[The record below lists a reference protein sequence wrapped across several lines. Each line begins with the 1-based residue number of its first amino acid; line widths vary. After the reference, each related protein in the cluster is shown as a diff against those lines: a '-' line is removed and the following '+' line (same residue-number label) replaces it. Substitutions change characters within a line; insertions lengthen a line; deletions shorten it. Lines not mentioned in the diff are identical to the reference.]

1 MAGKTG
7 LARAL
12 SKMGHCSRSEG
23 AALVKEGRVRLNGQ
37 IKRDPDTPVRLGV
50 DKITVDA
57 APIQKTERVYLMLN
71 KPRGLVTT
79 RTDEL
84 GRDTVYTCLANGN
97 FPHISPVGRLDKASE
112 GLLLFTNDNAWAN
125 SITDPITHLDK
136 TYHVQVGTL
145 ADETLLNLLKK
156 GVIEDGEPLRVKR
169 ASIIRHGE
177 KNSWVEITLDEGK
190 NRHIRRILETFDIE
204 VIRLMRVSIGAL
216 TLGTLPKGQ
225 WRMLTR
231 EEVRELQSK

>member
-1 MAGKTG
+1 MAGRTG

-23 AALVKEGRVRLNGQ
+23 AALVREGRVRLNGQ

-125 SITDPITHLDK
+125 GITDPITHLDK

-156 GVIEDGEPLRVKR
+156 GVIEDGEPLRVKQ
-169 ASIIRHGE
+169 ASLIRHGE

-190 NRHIRRILETFDIE
+190 NRHIRRLLETFDIE
-204 VIRLMRVSIGAL
+204 VIRLMRISIGAL
-216 TLGTLPKGQ
+216 ALGTLPKGR
-225 WRMLTR
+225 WRLLTR

>member
-204 VIRLMRVSIGAL
+204 VIRLMRISIGAL

-225 WRMLTR
+225 WRLLTR

>member
-204 VIRLMRVSIGAL
+204 VIRLMRVSIGTL
-216 TLGTLPKGQ
+216 TLGTLAKGQ

>member
-225 WRMLTR
+225 WRLLTR

>member
-1 MAGKTG
+1 
-7 LARAL
+7 
-12 SKMGHCSRSEG
+12 MGHCSRSEG
-23 AALVKEGRVRLNGQ
+23 AALVREGRVRLNGQ

-125 SITDPITHLDK
+125 GITDPITHLDK

-156 GVIEDGEPLRVKR
+156 GVIEDGEPLRVKQ
-169 ASIIRHGE
+169 ASLIRHGE

-190 NRHIRRILETFDIE
+190 NRHIRRLLETFDIE
-204 VIRLMRVSIGAL
+204 VIRLMRTSIGAL
-216 TLGTLPKGQ
+216 ALGTLPKGQ
-225 WRMLTR
+225 WRLLTR

>member
-1 MAGKTG
+1 MAGRTG

-23 AALVKEGRVRLNGQ
+23 AALVKGGRVRLNGQ

-125 SITDPITHLDK
+125 GITDPITHLDK

-156 GVIEDGEPLRVKR
+156 GVIEDGEPLRVKQ
-169 ASIIRHGE
+169 ASLIRHGE

-190 NRHIRRILETFDIE
+190 NRHIRRLLETFDIE
-204 VIRLMRVSIGAL
+204 VIRLMRISIGAL
-216 TLGTLPKGQ
+216 ALGTLPKGR
-225 WRMLTR
+225 WRLLTR

>member
-1 MAGKTG
+1 
-7 LARAL
+7 
-12 SKMGHCSRSEG
+12 MGHCSRSEG
-23 AALVKEGRVRLNGQ
+23 AALVKGGRVRLNGQ

-125 SITDPITHLDK
+125 GITDPITHLDK

-156 GVIEDGEPLRVKR
+156 GVIEDGEPLRVKQ
-169 ASIIRHGE
+169 ASLIRHGE

-190 NRHIRRILETFDIE
+190 NRHIRRLLETFDIE
-204 VIRLMRVSIGAL
+204 VIRLMRTSIGAL
-216 TLGTLPKGQ
+216 ALGTLPKGQ
-225 WRMLTR
+225 WRLLTR

>member
-50 DKITVDA
+50 DRITVDA

>member
-1 MAGKTG
+1 MAGRTG

-57 APIQKTERVYLMLN
+57 AAIRKTERVYLMLN

-125 SITDPITHLDK
+125 GIADPITHLDK

-145 ADETLLNLLKK
+145 ADETLLDLLKK
-156 GVIEDGEPLRVKR
+156 GVIEDGEPLRVKK
-169 ASIIRHGE
+169 ASLIRHGE

-190 NRHIRRILETFDIE
+190 NRHIRRLLETFDIE
-204 VIRLMRVSIGAL
+204 VIRLMRISIGAL

-225 WRMLTR
+225 WRLLTR

>member
-1 MAGKTG
+1 
-7 LARAL
+7 
-12 SKMGHCSRSEG
+12 MGHCSRSEG

-204 VIRLMRVSIGAL
+204 IIRLMRISIGAL

-225 WRMLTR
+225 WRLLTR

>member
-1 MAGKTG
+1 
-7 LARAL
+7 
-12 SKMGHCSRSEG
+12 
-23 AALVKEGRVRLNGQ
+23 
-37 IKRDPDTPVRLGV
+37 
-50 DKITVDA
+50 
-57 APIQKTERVYLMLN
+57 MLN

-204 VIRLMRVSIGAL
+204 IIRLMRISIGAL

-225 WRMLTR
+225 WRLLTR

>member
-1 MAGKTG
+1 
-7 LARAL
+7 
-12 SKMGHCSRSEG
+12 
-23 AALVKEGRVRLNGQ
+23 
-37 IKRDPDTPVRLGV
+37 V

>member
-1 MAGKTG
+1 MAGRTG

-23 AALVKEGRVRLNGQ
+23 AALVKGGRVRLNGQ

-125 SITDPITHLDK
+125 GITDPITHLDK

-156 GVIEDGEPLRVKR
+156 GVIEDGEPLRVKQ
-169 ASIIRHGE
+169 ASLIRHGE

-190 NRHIRRILETFDIE
+190 NRHIRRLLETFDIE
-204 VIRLMRVSIGAL
+204 VIRLMRTSIGAL
-216 TLGTLPKGQ
+216 ALGTLPKGQ
-225 WRMLTR
+225 WRLLTR

>member
-1 MAGKTG
+1 
-7 LARAL
+7 
-12 SKMGHCSRSEG
+12 MGHCSRSEG

>member
-204 VIRLMRVSIGAL
+204 IIRLMRISIGAL

-225 WRMLTR
+225 WRLLTR